1 MRKDLLTFGLGFV
14 GGMTILYLLGKNRF
28 TWQDLSKKQDQ
39 AEPQKTEE
47 VDVPMT
53 LSADASASPGVPSWA
68 KPIFNR
74 TWIVK

>member
-28 TWQDLSKKQDQ
+28 TWQDLSKEK
-39 AEPQKTEE
+39 APAPTPKTEE
-47 VDVPMT
+47 VEVPMT
-53 LSADASASPGVPSWA
+53 LSADASSSSVPSWA

-74 TWIVK
+74 TWIIK